1 MEMRHTSRPSRQP
14 GASRRPEESSAMFH
28 HAPQGF
34 RFTVKTLA
42 GSLLVG
48 TALALSPVA
57 MAQDAA
63 PPAEAPAAPAAAA
76 PAAPS
81 PSTVIATVGGKQIT
95 EGDLSLAAEDI
106 GQQLQQVPPDQQRA
120 FLLSV
125 LIDMKLM
132 AEAARENGIDQS
144 DEYKARLSFLEDK
157 ALRRIFFAE
166 KIANAVTPDTV
177 KAAYDKYVAAFKP
190 AEEVHAR
197 HILVATEEEAK
208 QVKADLDGGKPFE
221 VEAMEKT
228 TDPSGKNN
236 GGDLG
241 FFQKGQMV
249 PEFETA
255 AFALEPGQVSEPVKS
270 QFGWHVIKLEEK
282 RQSAPTPFEQMQQQ
296 LGQQA
301 IYDAYDAAVSEYKA
315 KLAVEIPDAALAAQ
329 VKAQTENAGQ

>member
-1 MEMRHTSRPSRQP
+1 MT
-14 GASRRPEESSAMFH
+14 H

-34 RFTVKTLA
+34 RSTFKTLA
-42 GSLLVG
+42 GGLLVT
-48 TALALSPVA
+48 TALALSPA
-57 MAQDAA
+57 AFAQDATT
-63 PPAEAPAAPAAAA
+63 PPAEAPAAPAAEAPAA
-76 PAAPS
+76 PAAT
-81 PSTVIATVGGKQIT
+81 TVIATVGDKQIT
-95 EGDLSLAAEDI
+95 EGDLTLAAEDI

-125 LIDMKLM
+125 LIDMKVM
-132 AEAARENGIDQS
+132 AEAARQNGLDQS
-144 DEYKARLSFLEDK
+144 DAYKSRLTFLEDK
-157 ALRRIFFAE
+157 ALRREFFAE

-177 KAAYDKYVAAFKP
+177 KAAYDKFVAEFQP

-255 AFALEPGQVSEPVKS
+255 AFALQPGQVSEPVQS
-270 QFGWHVIKLEEK
+270 QFGWHIIKLEEK
-282 RQSAPTPFEQMQQQ
+282 RQSAPPPFEQMQSQ

-301 IYDAYDAAVSEYKA
+301 IYDAYDAAVSEYKS
-315 KLAVEIPDAALAAQ
+315 KLAVEIPDPALAAQ
-329 VKAQTENAGQ
+329 VKAQTEGSGQ

>member
-1 MEMRHTSRPSRQP
+1 MTNKTPK
-14 GASRRPEESSAMFH
+14 
-28 HAPQGF
+28 GF
-34 RFTVKTLA
+34 RSTLKTLA
-42 GSLLVG
+42 GGLLVS
-48 TALALSPVA
+48 TALVLSIPA
-57 MAQDAA
+57 FAQDAPA
-63 PPAEAPAAPAAAA
+63 APAEAPAAPAEAA
-76 PAAPS
+76 PPAPPAAN
-81 PSTVIATVGGKQIT
+81 TVIATVGGKQIT

-125 LIDMKLM
+125 LIDMKVM
-132 AEAARENGIDQS
+132 AEAARESALDQT
-144 DEYKARLSFLEDK
+144 DEFKARASFLEDK

-177 KAAYDKYVAAFKP
+177 KAAYDKYVADFQP
-190 AEEVHAR
+190 IEEVHAR

-241 FFQKGQMV
+241 FFSAGQMV

-255 AFALEPGQVSEPVKS
+255 AFSLAVGAISEPVQS
-270 QFGWHVIKLEEK
+270 QFGWHIIKVEEK
-282 RQSAPTPFEQMQQQ
+282 RPSAPLPFEQKQQE

-301 IYDAYDAAVSEYKA
+301 IYDAYDAAVAEYKA
-315 KLAVEIPDAALAAQ
+315 KYAVEIPDAALAAQ
-329 VKAQTENAGQ
+329 VKAQSEAAP